1 MNDSDEVLVKASFLS
16 ELQRRVLKAEAALRE
31 KEEENDILHQRLQQ
45 YESRWSEYE
54 LKMKSME
61 EVWQKQMR
69 SLQSSLSIAKK
80 SLAIDD
86 SERNSDASV
95 NASDERDYSW
105 DTASNHRGQENN
117 GMRPMSAGLS
127 VISRLA
133 EEFEQRSQVF
143 GDDAK
148 FLVEVKSGQVEASLN
163 PDRELR
169 RLKQMFEAWKKD
181 YGARLRETKVVLNKL
196 GNEEGALDRVKKK
209 WWGRR
214 NSSRYN

>member
-1 MNDSDEVLVKASFLS
+1 M
-16 ELQRRVLKAEAALRE
+16 Q
-31 KEEENDILHQRLQQ
+31 
-45 YESRWSEYE
+45 
-54 LKMKSME
+54 SME

-95 NASDERDYSW
+95 NNTSDERDYSW
-105 DTASNHRGQENN
+105 DGGSNHRRQESN
-117 GMRPMSAGLS
+117 GTRSTSASLS

-143 GDDAK
+143 ADDAK

-163 PDRELR
+163 PDQELR
-169 RLKQMFEAWKKD
+169 RLKQMFEAWKRD
-181 YGARLRETKVVLNKL
+181 YTARLRETKLIINKL
-196 GNEEGALDRVKKK
+196 GTEDGAIEKMRKK

-214 NSSRYN
+214 NSTRIN

>member
-1 MNDSDEVLVKASFLS
+1 MLVKASFLA

-45 YESRWSEYE
+45 YENRWSEYE

-80 SLAIDD
+80 SLAVDD

-95 NASDERDYSW
+95 NASDGDFSW
-105 DTASNHRGQENN
+105 DTGSNYKSQESN
-117 GMRPMSAGLS
+117 GVVPMRPMNTGLT

-181 YGARLRETKVVLNKL
+181 YSTRLRETKVILNKL
-196 GNEEGALDRVKKK
+196 GSEEGAGDKAKKK

-214 NSSRYN
+214 NSLRI

>member
-1 MNDSDEVLVKASFLS
+1 
-16 ELQRRVLKAEAALRE
+16 
-31 KEEENDILHQRLQQ
+31 
-45 YESRWSEYE
+45 
-54 LKMKSME
+54 
-61 EVWQKQMR
+61 MR

-86 SERNSDASV
+86 SERNSDTSV

-105 DTASNHRGQENN
+105 DVGGNHRRQESN
-117 GMRPMSAGLS
+117 GARSTSAGLS

-133 EEFEQRSQVF
+133 EEFEHRSQVF

-163 PDRELR
+163 PDQELR

-181 YGARLRETKVVLNKL
+181 FGTKNKS
-196 GNEEGALDRVKKK
+196 A
-209 WWGRR
+209 WFQTWY
-214 NSSRYN
+214 NSKS

>member
-1 MNDSDEVLVKASFLS
+1 MVVKSTFLA
-16 ELQRRVLKAEAALRE
+16 ELQRRVLRAEAALRE

-45 YESRWSEYE
+45 YENRWSEYE

-80 SLAIDD
+80 SLAFDD
-86 SERNSDASV
+86 SQRNSDASV
-95 NASDERDYSW
+95 NGNEESSW
-105 DTASNHRGQENN
+105 DTSGNMRIHESNGGRSGT
-117 GMRPMSAGLS
+117 AGLS

-148 FLVEVKSGQVEASLN
+148 FLVEVKSGQTEAGLD
-163 PDRELR
+163 PDHELR

-181 YGARLRETKVVLNKL
+181 YGSRLRETKVILNKL
-196 GNEEGALDRVKKK
+196 GTEEGSADKVRKK

-214 NSSRYN
+214 NSTRMN